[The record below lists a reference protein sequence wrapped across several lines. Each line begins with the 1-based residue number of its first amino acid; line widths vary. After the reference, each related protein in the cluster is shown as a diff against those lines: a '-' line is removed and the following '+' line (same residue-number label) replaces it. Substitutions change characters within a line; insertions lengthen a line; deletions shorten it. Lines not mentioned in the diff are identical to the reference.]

1 MNFEYLKTFLIVAEK
16 KSFSK
21 AAEKLK
27 LSQPAISF
35 QIKALEKRYG
45 QPLIDR
51 STQHLN
57 LTPAGE
63 ILLTQAKKILE
74 IEEELEEEIS
84 SLSKEIKG
92 QLIIGAST
100 IPGEYIL
107 PSLISSFK
115 KRFPAVK
122 ILIEIGD
129 SREII
134 NKLLDQ
140 EIDLGFVGTTFSNP
154 QLSFKEFL
162 PDELVLITHPKH
174 PLARKKSVSL
184 EEAIKFPFLIRETGS
199 GTLKT
204 FQQELKKYGFSLKD
218 LNVVIELG
226 STQAILTAVEAG
238 LGVSIV
244 SRWAART
251 AALSNLIAVLPLKK
265 PIKRK
270 IFLVFRTKMKLTQA
284 QKAFVEF
291 VEKEKKTPKVSPEIT
306 G

>member
-1 MNFEYLKTFLIVAEK
+1 MNFDYLRTFLTVAEK

-35 QIKALEKRYG
+35 QIKALEKKYG

-51 STQHLN
+51 STQYLS
-57 LTPAGE
+57 LTLAGE
-63 ILLTQAKKILE
+63 ILLTKAKKILE
-74 IEEELEEEIS
+74 IEEELEAEIS

-107 PSLISSFK
+107 PSLVSIFK
-115 KRFPAVK
+115 KRHPKVK

-129 SREII
+129 SLEII
-134 NKLLDQ
+134 KKLLEQ
-140 EIDLGFVGTTFSNP
+140 EIDLGFVGTTFPNP
-154 QLSFKEFL
+154 QISFKEFL
-162 PDELVLITHPKH
+162 PDELVLITPPKH
-174 PLARKKSVSL
+174 PLTRKKSVSL
-184 EEAIKFPFLIRETGS
+184 EEAIKFPFLIREAGS

-204 FQQELKKYGFSLKD
+204 FEQALKKQGLSLKD

-238 LGVSIV
+238 LGLSVV

-251 AALSNLIAVLPLKK
+251 AALSNLIAVVPLKK
-265 PIKRK
+265 AIKRD
-270 IFLVFRTKMKLTQA
+270 IFLVFRTKTSLNQA
-284 QKAFVEF
+284 QKAFIDF
-291 VEKEKKTPKVSPEIT
+291 VEKERKNAKILL
-306 G
+306 